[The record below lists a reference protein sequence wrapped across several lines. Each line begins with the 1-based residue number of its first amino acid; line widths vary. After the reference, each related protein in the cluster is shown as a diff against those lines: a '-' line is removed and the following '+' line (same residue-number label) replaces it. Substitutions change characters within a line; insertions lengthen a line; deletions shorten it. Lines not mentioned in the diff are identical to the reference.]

1 METSRQCY
9 SGRSLYVERDLIPIP
24 EDLPDIG
31 VTEGD
36 EGLITDLKL
45 QNNNVIALVQVSYS
59 TGQPRGWVEM
69 NVMPEEKVL
78 SHTASA

>member
-1 METSRQCY
+1 METPRQCY

-36 EGLITDLKL
+36 EGLITALNL

-69 NVMPEEKVL
+69 NVMPEQRVL
-78 SHTASA
+78 SYAAS

>member
-24 EDLPDIG
+24 EDLPVLGIA
-31 VTEGD
+31 EGD
-36 EGLITDLKL
+36 EGLITNLKL
-45 QNNNVIALVQVSYS
+45 KNNNVVALVQVSYS

-69 NVMPEEKVL
+69 SVIPEKVL
-78 SHTASA
+78 WHAAAV

>member
-24 EDLPDIG
+24 EDLPAIG
-31 VTEGD
+31 VAAGD
-36 EGLITDLKL
+36 EGLITGMNL
-45 QNNNVIALVQVSYS
+45 QNNNVVALVQVTYS

-69 NVMPEEKVL
+69 SVTPEERVL
-78 SHTASA
+78 SHAAAV

>member
-1 METSRQCY
+1 METPKQCY

-24 EDLPDIG
+24 ENLPAIG
-31 VTEGD
+31 VSEGD

-69 NVMPEEKVL
+69 NVMPEEKILAHAAGV
-78 SHTASA
+78 